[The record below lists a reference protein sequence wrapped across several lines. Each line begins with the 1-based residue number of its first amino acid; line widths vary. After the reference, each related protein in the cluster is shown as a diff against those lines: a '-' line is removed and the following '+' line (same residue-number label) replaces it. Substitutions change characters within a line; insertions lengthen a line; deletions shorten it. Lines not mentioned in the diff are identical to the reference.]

1 MTLLDKLILRP
12 GVRFAFV
19 NGRSPRPDSFCVVCE
34 ARIGA
39 GYLREV
45 ATQLIYCD
53 QNCYANHCKSVTRA
67 LVACVRAS

>member
-1 MTLLDKLILRP
+1 MRIQDKLGLRP
-12 GVRFAFV
+12 GMRFALV
-19 NGRSPRPDSFCVVCE
+19 NGRSPRPDSYCLMCE

-53 QNCYANHCKSVTRA
+53 QNCYSDHCRSPARA
-67 LVACVRAS
+67 LGAGVRES

>member
-1 MTLLDKLILRP
+1 MAIPDKPILRP
-12 GVRFAFV
+12 GIRFALV
-19 NGRSPRPDSFCVVCE
+19 NGRSPRPDSFCVMCE

-53 QNCYANHCKSVTRA
+53 QNCYADHCRSAARA
-67 LVACVRAS
+67 LGARVRAS